1 VVTDS
6 TGEVVAHAPALV
18 DPSNGSK
25 DRLFPKE
32 EWLVKLAQA
41 EQANGRRVLVFCRQ
55 TATRDITERL
65 ARILGH
71 AGLRADVLKASVGT
85 QVREEWLHRRVGKGM
100 IDVLITNPKLVET
113 GLDLI
118 DFQTTVFYEIEYSVY
133 TMMQAS
139 RRTWRI
145 GQTRDV
151 AVHFAVYR
159 DSMEHRAASLVGQ
172 KLAAAQM
179 LYGDSVEGALV
190 EQADSGHGFLADL
203 ARSVIE
209 GAAVVD
215 LGKLFHQV
223 SHGNGNGNGNG
234 HGASEFIGAATMP
247 SMSDESDL
255 ALGMTEAMGKPHTLG
270 VPTSTKQ
277 MMLF

>member
-1 VVTDS
+1 M
-6 TGEVVAHAPALV
+6 
-18 DPSNGSK
+18 
-25 DRLFPKE
+25 
-32 EWLVKLAQA
+32 
-41 EQANGRRVLVFCRQ
+41 LVFCRQ
-55 TATRDITERL
+55 TGTRDITDRL
-65 ARILGH
+65 VRILGR

-85 QVREEWLHRRVGKGM
+85 QVREEWLRHRVGKGM
-100 IDVLITNPKLVET
+100 LDVLITNPKLVEV

-118 DFQTTVFYEIEYSVY
+118 DFQTTVWYEVEYSIY

-145 GQTRDV
+145 GQVNDV

-172 KLAAAQM
+172 KLAAAQL

-209 GAAVVD
+209 GADVPD
-215 LGKLFHQV
+215 LGSLFRQACPEHSRRV
-223 SHGNGNGNGNG
+223 SLGSNG
-234 HGASEFIGAATMP
+234 HSGATNEFIGAMAMAKAA
-247 SMSDESDL
+247 DESDI
-255 ALGMTEAMGKPHTLG
+255 ASGVDEAMGKSLVLRQLTN
-270 VPTSTKQ
+270 TKQ
-277 MMLF
+277 IALF